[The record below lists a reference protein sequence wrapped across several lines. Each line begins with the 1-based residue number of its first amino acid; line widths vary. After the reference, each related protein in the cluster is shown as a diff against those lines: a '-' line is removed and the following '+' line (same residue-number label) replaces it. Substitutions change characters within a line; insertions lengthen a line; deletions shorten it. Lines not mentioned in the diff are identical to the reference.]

1 MKIILYVIYENNN
14 NIIYFSYD
22 DWNNI
27 LKIIKGIYKVCEI
40 GIWVIS
46 NIFQFCVLCIDVRF
60 DIKGENVGIVVGLN
74 FVCYCNG
81 VCSIVCCDSV

>member
-27 LKIIKGIYKVCEI
+27 LKIIKGVYKVCEI
-40 GIWVIS
+40 CIWVIC
-46 NIFQFCVLCIDVRF
+46 NVFQFCVVCIDVRF

-74 FVCYCNG
+74 FVCDCNS
-81 VCSIVCCDSV
+81 VSSIVCCDSV